1 MEVADGGKRHGSPF
15 GSLPG
20 AAPTDP
26 ELLRRFAA
34 ARDRRGAEYRPRTR
48 HLRADGWARYTNRLF
63 LEASPYLL
71 QHAHNPV
78 DWYPWGDEAFERAE
92 KLGRPVFVSIG
103 YSTCHWCHVME
114 EESFEDEATAR
125 LLNERFVAV
134 KVDREERPDV
144 DAIYMKAVQGLTG
157 GGGWPLNVWLTP
169 DRRPFYGGTY
179 FPPRDDAFGAA
190 VAFPR
195 LLEELAQAYAS
206 RPAELAEVARNV
218 TEFVRES
225 LCPKGGTELPSAGE
239 MEAAARFY
247 RDHFDRVNGGL
258 PGAPKFPSQ
267 LPVRFLLRYHRRT
280 GDGAFLSMATRTLR
294 AMAAGG
300 IHDQVGGGFHRY
312 ATDERWLVPHF
323 EKMLYDNALLA
334 VAYLEGYQAT
344 GEAEFARIARDTL
357 RFLERDMTAPEG
369 AFHSAT
375 DADSP
380 DANGRRAEGH
390 FFTWTPAEL
399 EAALGP
405 EDARIVGSY
414 FGVTREGNFEG
425 RSILRAP
432 ADPSA
437 VARSLDISQGQLLA
451 AARGAAEVLYEV
463 RSHRPPP
470 FRDEKIITA
479 WNGLT
484 ISAFARAALA
494 LGDPGYAER
503 ARRAARFL
511 LDRAFHEGRLYR
523 VVTDRERR
531 HPACLDD
538 YAFLVAGLLDLYEAS
553 SEIHWLERAIALDR
567 ILEGRF
573 EDRDGGGCFMT
584 AKDGE
589 PLPVREKPSYDGAE
603 PSGNSA
609 TALNLLRLHEFTTD
623 TRFRE
628 RAERAFRGMAPTL
641 RTNPV
646 ALSEMLLAVDFHLD
660 TPRQILIVVPAGAA
674 VEDAEPLLSAV
685 RRRFL
690 PNRILCMARAGEHQK
705 ETARLV
711 PMLEGKEPIG
721 GQVTAYVCENRACRL
736 PTADPAEFSRQLDPV
751 APLPR

>member
-1 MEVADGGKRHGSPF
+1 MGVADEGKGHGSPF
-15 GSLPG
+15 GNLPG
-20 AAPTDP
+20 AGQTDP
-26 ELLRRFAA
+26 DLLRRFAA

-48 HLRADGWARYTNRLF
+48 HLRADGWAKYTNRLF
-63 LEASPYLL
+63 LETSPYLL

-78 DWYPWGDEAFERAE
+78 DWYPWGDEAFERAG

-144 DAIYMKAVQGLTG
+144 DAIYLKAVQGLTG
-157 GGGWPLNVWLTP
+157 RGGWPLNVWLTP

-179 FPPRDDAFGAA
+179 FPPTDDAFAGA

-195 LLEELAQAYAS
+195 VLEELARAYAS

-225 LCPKGGTELPSAGE
+225 LCPKGGTELPSAGD
-239 MEAAARFY
+239 MASAARFY

-258 PGAPKFPSQ
+258 SGAPKFPSQ

-280 GDGAFLSMATRTLR
+280 GDGAFLSMAALTLR

-344 GEAEFARIARDTL
+344 GEEEFARIARDTL
-357 RFLERDMTAPEG
+357 RFLERDMASPEG
-369 AFHSAT
+369 AFSSAT

-405 EDARIVGSY
+405 ETARIVGSY
-414 FGVTREGNFEG
+414 FGVTREGTFEG
-425 RSILRAP
+425 RSILHAP

-437 VARSLDISQGQLLA
+437 VARSLDISEEQLLA
-451 AARGAAEVLYEV
+451 AVRGAAEVLCEA
-463 RSHRPPP
+463 RSRRPPP

-484 ISAFARAALA
+484 ISAFARAALT
-494 LGDPGYAER
+494 LGDSGYAGR
-503 ARRAARFL
+503 ASRTARFL

-523 VVTDRERR
+523 VVADRERR

-553 SEIHWLERAIALDR
+553 SETHWLERAVALDR
-567 ILEGRF
+567 ILERRF
-573 EDRDGGGCFMT
+573 EDRDGGGCFLT
-584 AKDGE
+584 AEDGE
-589 PLPVREKPSYDGAE
+589 TLPVREKPSYDGAE
-603 PSGNSA
+603 PSGNSV

-628 RAERAFRGMAPTL
+628 RAERAFRAMAPIL

-646 ALSEMLLAVDFHLD
+646 SLSEMLLAVDFHLD
-660 TPRQILIVVPAGAA
+660 TPRQILIVVPAGAV
-674 VEDAEPLLSAV
+674 VEEAEPLLSAV

-690 PNRILCMARAGEHQK
+690 PNRTLCVARAGEHQK
-705 ETARLV
+705 EAA
-711 PMLEGKEPIG
+711 
-721 GQVTAYVCENRACRL
+721 Q
-736 PTADPAEFSRQLDPV
+736 F
-751 APLPR
+751 AP